1 MLGVLMRSKNFT
13 ILVVDGNRVSRKV
26 YSKLLHKHFQDRC
39 RILEVES
46 GEDGLY
52 FCESQDIGCVLIDY
66 HLPDMHGLEFLNSL
80 NNRMANHFIP
90 VVILTGQGDET
101 TAVQAMK
108 SGAQDYLVKGTFSQ
122 ELLAQAVSNAME
134 KVELLEELDRKRH
147 DLERTNTELK
157 HEIQERQ
164 VAESNLRLFRDL
176 INQTSDSL
184 LIVNPDTGAI
194 IDFNDGAAE
203 NLGYSRSEL
212 SKLKITDFDISIE
225 GDGAWKNMVKKIT
238 ISGDWI
244 YEGAHQ
250 NKAGH
255 RFPVEVAFKF
265 ISRDDCNYLVAVA
278 RDITERK
285 KVEQQLMDLSNR
297 DGLTGVYNRRFM
309 DETLNKEWLR
319 LKREQSPLS
328 VVMIDVDHFK
338 RYNDTYGH
346 QAGDNCLKNIA
357 QVLESTV
364 NRPADF
370 VARYGGEEFIA
381 VLPNTTAQGAGSIAE
396 DFRSGIQGL
405 ELVHEES
412 DTSDYVS
419 VSVGFATMVPSQME
433 LPAVLMDIADKAL
446 YQAKTTG
453 RNKVVFAGDLEAP
466 PA

>member
-1 MLGVLMRSKNFT
+1 MRSKNFT

-80 NNRMANHFIP
+80 NSRMANHFIP

-147 DLERTNTELK
+147 DLEHTNGELK
-157 HEIQERQ
+157 REIQERQ
-164 VAESNLRLFRDL
+164 AAESNLRLFRDL

-184 LIVNPDTGAI
+184 LIVNPDTGQL
-194 IDFNDGAAE
+194 IDFNDGAAD
-203 NLGYSRSEL
+203 NLGYSRDEL
-212 SKLKITDFDISIE
+212 NQLKITDFDISID

-244 YEGAHQ
+244 YQGSHQ
-250 NKAGH
+250 NKEGH
-255 RFPVEVAFKF
+255 QFPVEVAFKF

-309 DETLNKEWLR
+309 DETLNAEWNR
-319 LKREQSPLS
+319 LKRDKAPLS
-328 VVMIDVDHFK
+328 LIMIDVDHFK
-338 RYNDTYGH
+338 LYNDAYGH
-346 QAGDNCLKNIA
+346 QAGDHCLKNIA
-357 QVLESTV
+357 QVLEGTV

-381 VLPNTTAQGAGSIAE
+381 ILPNTDSEGASYIAE
-396 DFRSGIQGL
+396 DFRSGIAAL
-405 ELVHEES
+405 ELVHRES
-412 DTSDYVS
+412 TTSDFVS
-419 VSVGFATMVPSQME
+419 VSVGCASMVPSPKDMPTVLVE
-433 LPAVLMDIADKAL
+433 LADKAL
-446 YQAKTTG
+446 YQAKSQG
-453 RNKVVFAGDLEAP
+453 RNRVVLSQG
-466 PA
+466 